1 MSNKRRRHGHRHD
14 AVRMF
19 NIGPVSAL
27 CLEIPMAWV
36 GSLELLYRLE
46 DGRVRAIDR
55 HHGPLRVLK
64 AHHPEGPGLAEHVLV
79 HPPGGLA
86 GGDDLSVRV
95 EVGAGAHARLST
107 PSATRFYR
115 SLGEVAR
122 QDIELT
128 IGAGAALEW
137 LPLETLLHGQCRA
150 RSRLRARLAPGALFM
165 GWDMVCLGLPAS
177 GDDFRSGSFEQDLE
191 IEGMWVEAIRL
202 EAQDQTLRRSP
213 VGLNGRPVWGTLWS
227 QNSSKQVRA
236 VLPLF
241 AFIRGRASLRL
252 WLIHLRESTLRK
264 ARCLSCPEVTAPFPR

>member
-1 MSNKRRRHGHRHD
+1 
-14 AVRMF
+14 
-19 NIGPVSAL
+19 
-27 CLEIPMAWV
+27 MAWV

-115 SLGEVAR
+115 SLGEAAE
-122 QDIELT
+122 QDVDLT
-128 IGAGAALEW
+128 LGPGALLEW
-137 LPLETLLHGQCRA
+137 LPLETLLHGHCHA
-150 RSRLRARLAPGALFM
+150 RSRLRARLQPAALFM

-177 GDDFRSGSFEQDLE
+177 GDGFSAGSFEQDLE
-191 IEGMWVEAIRL
+191 IEGLWVESVRL
-202 EAQDQTLRRSP
+202 DAQDHVLRRSP
-213 VGLNGRPVWGTLWS
+213 VGLDGHPAWASLWLASGTPWPDS
-227 QNSSKQVRA
+227 QRDALVEVARAVGVADEPLLRLGVSSPDPRLVVVRA
-236 VLPLF
+236 LAHRIEPIF
-241 AFIRGRASLRL
+241 RRIRRIRQAWWSALGQGGR
-252 WLIHLRESTLRK
+252 RE
-264 ARCLSCPEVTAPFPR
+264 PRIWTM

>member
-1 MSNKRRRHGHRHD
+1 
-14 AVRMF
+14 
-19 NIGPVSAL
+19 
-27 CLEIPMAWV
+27 MAWV

-122 QDIELT
+122 QGIELT

-213 VGLNGRPVWGTLWS
+213 VGLNGRPVWGTLWCAS
-227 QNSSKQVRA
+227 GTPWTPAERDDLVDAARGAMAIAGDPVQWGVTTPDSGLVVVRA
-236 VLPLF
+236 LADRIEPVFERFRRVRRAWWPLL
-241 AFIRGRASLRL
+241 GQP
-252 WLIHLRESTLRK
+252 
-264 ARCLSCPEVTAPFPR
+264 ARPEPRIWTM